1 MRALCQSPWILL
13 LPLGRRAPHALV
25 SSARRRPA
33 GMTARNLASSTDDG
47 DFLVRNER
55 NDVQLL
61 QCGNRQLLEQ
71 GLLETDELPHI
82 CVAGES
88 NAGKSSLINHL
99 LKKKLARASSVA
111 GKTRSVDMLLVN
123 ERLVI
128 TDLPGLPSRD
138 GQVARIWETEWRPL
152 VMQYVAQCAPLRAM
166 LYVHDIRWKVSPACR
181 EFVHRVQVAPHATTS
196 RDAPRCTA
204 ETRGRDTR
212 RIVQDAGVP
221 VVLVLTKDDRLAMAV
236 EGSDDTSAPAV
247 HARRRDLTTRIRR
260 AFGFDGAP
268 QHAHALKAASAR
280 GQAAQIAA
288 RVARRARLTRTA
300 SIVRRRAPALQ
311 RQLRSAVEPE
321 GAPLGAAAD

>member
-33 GMTARNLASSTDDG
+33 WMTARNLASSTDDG
-47 DFLVRNER
+47 DFLVRNDR

-71 GLLETDELPHI
+71 GLLETDELPHV

-181 EFVHRVQVAPHATTS
+181 EFVHRVQVAPPRDQLPRFAEMR
-196 RDAPRCTA
+196 RDAPRA
-204 ETRGRDTR
+204 GPRRAAYSAGRWR
-212 RIVQDAGVP
+212 
-221 VVLVLTKDDRLAMAV
+221 
-236 EGSDDTSAPAV
+236 
-247 HARRRDLTTRIRR
+247 ARRPRAHQGRPPRHGRRGERRHLRPRRPRAPPRPHHTRAPSFRLRR
-260 AFGFDGAP
+260 CASARS
-268 QHAHALKAASAR
+268 KAAPAR
-280 GQAAQIAA
+280 GQAAQAAA
-288 RVARRARLTRTA
+288 RVARGAHAPHRAVRAQAFTCTTA
-300 SIVRRRAPALQ
+300 STRFYRRAA
-311 RQLRSAVEPE
+311 R
-321 GAPLGAAAD
+321 GAARCCG

>member
-13 LPLGRRAPHALV
+13 LPLGRRAPHPLV

-181 EFVHRVQVAPHATTS
+181 EFVHRVQVAP
-196 RDAPRCTA
+196 RDAPR
-204 ETRGRDTR
+204 
-212 RIVQDAGVP
+212 
-221 VVLVLTKDDRLAMAV
+221 
-236 EGSDDTSAPAV
+236 
-247 HARRRDLTTRIRR
+247 
-260 AFGFDGAP
+260 
-268 QHAHALKAASAR
+268 
-280 GQAAQIAA
+280 
-288 RVARRARLTRTA
+288 
-300 SIVRRRAPALQ
+300 
-311 RQLRSAVEPE
+311 
-321 GAPLGAAAD
+321 